1 MVHESSGS
9 LLNVSPDIF
18 MPDNMQ
24 AAQAALK
31 ASQLYWKDF
40 SVASI
45 WDRGGWDCRDKQ
57 RMRCSVSGARNILRR
72 SSFSPGRG
80 GGLSVFD
87 TSWNGVVRVEGDKV
101 NNSESLLSLLLWKHC
116 HKRLRTPENEG
127 ETHTKEAVTSAFP
140 QFRKESWIVP
150 CCKIHIN

>member
-31 ASQLYWKDF
+31 ASQLYGKDF

-45 WDRGGWDCRDKQ
+45 WDRGG
-57 RMRCSVSGARNILRR
+57 
-72 SSFSPGRG
+72 
-80 GGLSVFD
+80 
-87 TSWNGVVRVEGDKV
+87 
-101 NNSESLLSLLLWKHC
+101 
-116 HKRLRTPENEG
+116 
-127 ETHTKEAVTSAFP
+127 
-140 QFRKESWIVP
+140 
-150 CCKIHIN
+150 